1 MTTPPFR
8 TTAVAALLAAAAV
21 VAPGVAQAHREAP
34 SPAVS
39 PQVALDWNQTAVTT
53 LAATGKPQTESMIYM
68 GLTQAAVYDAV
79 IAIEGG
85 FEPYLIHPGVPPNA
99 SPEAAAAAAAHGVL
113 SAYFPAQKPAL
124 DIALAASLDPIAD
137 GPSQD
142 RGVLVGQQVAAGIVA
157 ARIDD
162 GRDGPFDPEP
172 TMLDAGVWRRT
183 PSAFAAAQTPW
194 VAKMTPLLLRRISQF
209 QPGAPPALSSRL
221 YARDFNETRLYGAR
235 DSTVRSAAQTETALF
250 YTDSVVGMNNRA
262 LRSVAGR
269 RGLDLSGTARALAMG
284 NMVIADADAAC
295 LQAKY
300 AYWFWRPVTAIALA
314 DTDDN
319 PATAADP
326 NWAPLRD
333 TPNHPEYPGAH
344 GCNTAALGAVAA
356 ALLGTDR
363 IELDLDSTV
372 TGTTRHLPTLADL
385 EQDIVNARTWTG
397 FHFRHSSEVGVRLGE
412 RVAHWALQHY
422 FHPTRPHWGE
432 DD

>member
-21 VAPGVAQAHREAP
+21 VAPAAAQAHRPPP

-39 PQVALDWNQTAVTT
+39 PQVVLDWNQTAVTT

-79 IAIEGG
+79 TAIQGG
-85 FEPYLIHPGVPPNA
+85 FEPYLIRPGVPPGA

-113 SAYFPAQKPAL
+113 TTYFPAQKPAL
-124 DIALAASLDPIAD
+124 DAALTTSLDPIPD

-172 TMLDAGVWRRT
+172 TILDAGVWRRT
-183 PSAFAAAQTPW
+183 PPALAAAQTPW
-194 VAKMTPLLLRRISQF
+194 VAKLTPLLLRRVSQF
-209 QPGAPPALSSRL
+209 QPGPPPALTSRL
-221 YARDFNETRLYGAR
+221 YARDFNETRLYGAK
-235 DSTVRSAAQTETALF
+235 DSTVRSAAQTQTALF

-262 LRSVAGR
+262 LRSVVAR
-269 RGLDLSGTARALAMG
+269 RGLDLTGTARALAMG
-284 NMVIADADAAC
+284 NMIIADADAAC

-314 DTDDN
+314 DSDGN
-319 PATAADP
+319 PDTAADP
-326 NWAPLRD
+326 AWAPLRD

-344 GCNTAALGAVAA
+344 GCNTAALGAVVAT
-356 ALLGTDR
+356 LLGTQW
-363 IELDLDSTV
+363 IELDLESKV
-372 TGTTRHLPTLADL
+372 TGTTRHLGAVGDL
-385 EQDIVNARTWTG
+385 EQDIVNARTWIG

-412 RVAHWALQHY
+412 RVAHWAVNHY
-422 FHPTRPHWGE
+422 FQPTRPRWG